1 VTLRLRRGGGGVAAA
16 VAVAGTLLAVPAAHA
31 ACTPQ
36 PADAH
41 PFAAFGDGGVY
52 TLVAGGDFEGDLSA
66 WTLTGGAHVVADNTP
81 FLADGGSA
89 VALGPGDSATTAPI
103 CIDATYPWFRFFA
116 SNQSRGKGKVKI
128 EILYTDLKGKARAKN
143 ADDYATSDAGWKP
156 SDTVGI
162 DVDWDHA
169 GDTVPVQFRFTAQ
182 PTSSFE
188 LDDVYVD
195 PMARG

>member
-1 VTLRLRRGGGGVAAA
+1 VTLRLRRGGIAAA
-16 VAVAGTLLAVPAAHA
+16 VAGAVALLAVPAANA

-36 PADAH
+36 PANAH
-41 PFAAFGDGGVY
+41 PFASFGDAGVY

-66 WTLTGGAHVVADNTP
+66 WTLTGGAQVVADNDP
-81 FLADGGSA
+81 FLADGAAA
-89 VALGPGDSATTAPI
+89 VTLGPGDSLTTAPI
-103 CIDATYPWFRFFA
+103 CIDDTYPWFRFFA
-116 SNQSRGKGKVKI
+116 ENLSRGKGKLKI